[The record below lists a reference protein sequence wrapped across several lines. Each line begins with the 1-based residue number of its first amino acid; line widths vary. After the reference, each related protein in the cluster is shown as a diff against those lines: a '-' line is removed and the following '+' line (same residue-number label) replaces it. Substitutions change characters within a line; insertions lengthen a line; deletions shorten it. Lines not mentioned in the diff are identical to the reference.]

1 MSETGVPNI
10 DQILKAGFD
19 YGNTGAPVRR
29 KTNRRK
35 ASVPYLLAAPAVIW
49 LLVFFLLPTIY
60 MFTVSL
66 YTGTLGPTMHFA
78 WAWNNY
84 STVISTFQLQLIR
97 AVEYALAATII
108 TLLIGYP
115 VAYWISFYGGR
126 RKNVFL
132 LLLLLPF
139 FVSFVLRT
147 YQWAF
152 LLSDQGIVV
161 STLRRLGLVGSSF
174 HITGTGY
181 AVIFGIAYNF
191 LPFTVLPLYV
201 ALERIEPRLLEA
213 GRDLYADR
221 NTTFRKVVW
230 PLALPGVFAAFL
242 LTFVPAVGDFI
253 NYEYLGGPKNVV
265 IGEIIQTQFR
275 TNFDYPHGAAL
286 SFILMA
292 VLLVGATL
300 YARALGTEAVM
311 EATAA

>member
-1 MSETGVPNI
+1 MSDTGVPNI
-10 DQILKAGFD
+10 DQILKASFD
-19 YGNTGAPVRR
+19 YGNSGTPVRR

-35 ASVPYLLAAPAVIW
+35 ASVPYLLAGPAVVW
-49 LLVFFLLPTIY
+49 LLIFFLLPTVY

-66 YTGTLGPTMHFA
+66 YTGTLGPTMKFA
-78 WAWNNY
+78 WKWNNY
-84 STVISTFQLQLIR
+84 STMLSIYGPQLIR
-97 AVEYALAATII
+97 SVEYALAATII

-115 VAYWISFYGGR
+115 VAYWISFYGGK

-132 LLLLLPF
+132 LLLLVPF

-147 YQWAF
+147 FQWAF
-152 LLSDQGIVV
+152 LLSDQGIIVG
-161 STLRRLGLVGSSF
+161 TLHRWGLVSERF
-174 HITGTGY
+174 HILGTGY

-221 NTTFRKVVW
+221 ATTFRKVVW

-253 NYEYLGGPKNVV
+253 NYEYLGGPYNTM
-265 IGEIIQTQFR
+265 IGHIIQTEYL

-286 SFILMA
+286 SFVLMA
-292 VLLVGATL
+292 ILLVSASL
-300 YARALGTEAVM
+300 YARALGTDAVM

>member
-1 MSETGVPNI
+1 MSETGVPSI

-35 ASVPYLLAAPAVIW
+35 ASVPYLLAGPAVIW

-60 MFTVSL
+60 MSTVSL
-66 YTGTLGPTMHFA
+66 YKGTIPTMSFA
-78 WAWNNY
+78 WQWNNY
-84 STVISTFQLQLIR
+84 SYVLSTYEVQLFR

-108 TLLIGYP
+108 TLVIGYP

-132 LLLLLPF
+132 LLLLVPF

-152 LLSDQGIVV
+152 LLSDQGIVT
-161 STLRRLGLVGSSF
+161 STLRRLGLVSSSF
-174 HITGTGY
+174 HFTGTGF
-181 AVIFGIAYNF
+181 AVTFGIAYNF

-253 NYEYLGGPKNVV
+253 NYEYLGGPRNVP
-265 IGEIIQTQFR
+265 IGEVIQTLFR

-286 SFILMA
+286 SFVLMA

-311 EATAA
+311 EASAA